1 MKTQTAF
8 ITMANTTSPLRRPVP
23 RIAFG
28 MLSAALLGLA
38 AVTLPAVYAQ
48 WRAVHILPPFTL
60 EKLGIDHFQPISVA
74 FLLVAGIIGSLIVG
88 RGRWA
93 IAGLST
99 MLAFPVLMLVEM
111 IRDSSS
117 HNLFPFELISYAVL
131 TIPGLTAAAITDW
144 LRGRLEFPTRR
155 A

>member
-1 MKTQTAF
+1 MKTQTP
-8 ITMANTTSPLRRPVP
+8 IVVMADTNPLGPPVA
-23 RIAFG
+23 RVAFG
-28 MLSAALLGLA
+28 VLASAALGLG
-38 AVTLPAVYAQ
+38 AVILPAMHAH
-48 WRAVHILPPFTL
+48 WRAVYSLPAFTL

-74 FLLVAGIIGSLIVG
+74 LLILAGVLASLIVG
-88 RGRWA
+88 RGRWL

-117 HNLFPFELISYAVL
+117 HTLFPFELISYAVL
-131 TIPGLTAAAITDW
+131 SIPGLTAAALTDW
-144 LRGRLEFPTRR
+144 LRGRFEFPTRR

>member
-1 MKTQTAF
+1 MKTQTPSV
-8 ITMANTTSPLRRPVP
+8 TMADTNPLRPPLARVALGV
-23 RIAFG
+23 IASG
-28 MLSAALLGLA
+28 TLGLA
-38 AVTLPAVYAQ
+38 AVTLPAVHTH
-48 WRAVHILPPFTL
+48 WRAVYSLPPFTL

-74 FLLVAGIIGSLIVG
+74 FLILAGVLASFIIG

-93 IAGLST
+93 LAGLST

-111 IRDSSS
+111 IRDSTS

-131 TIPGLTAAAITDW
+131 AIPGLTAAALTDW
-144 LRGRLEFPTRR
+144 LRGRFEFSTRR